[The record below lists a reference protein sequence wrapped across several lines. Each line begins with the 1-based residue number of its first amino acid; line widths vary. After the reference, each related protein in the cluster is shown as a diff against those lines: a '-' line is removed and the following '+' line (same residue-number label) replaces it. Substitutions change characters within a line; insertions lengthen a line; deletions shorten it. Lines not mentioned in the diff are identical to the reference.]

1 MLELADKLPV
11 FSSCRHFAVS
21 DNDGAKASVP
31 AVPRTAPTLA
41 ACTEAPMTRRHLR
54 IFPSRTGH
62 STAVSAPAEARITL
76 RELLPLVAMAQ
87 RLNMN
92 WLRDFLDDEV
102 IVTSDLYEV
111 LQAFKS
117 CRPSA

>member
-1 MLELADKLPV
+1 MK
-11 FSSCRHFAVS
+11 
-21 DNDGAKASVP
+21 
-31 AVPRTAPTLA
+31 
-41 ACTEAPMTRRHLR
+41 RRHLR
-54 IFPSRTGH
+54 IYAEHDSDTVMQSPSAT
-62 STAVSAPAEARITL
+62 TPVTL

-87 RLNMN
+87 RMNMI

-102 IVTSDLYEV
+102 IVTNDLYEV

>member
-1 MLELADKLPV
+1 MEVIVK
-11 FSSCRHFAVS
+11 
-21 DNDGAKASVP
+21 
-31 AVPRTAPTLA
+31 
-41 ACTEAPMTRRHLR
+41 RRHLR
-54 IFPSRTGH
+54 IFAEQDPDTLTPGPSAT
-62 STAVSAPAEARITL
+62 TPVTL

-87 RLNMN
+87 RLNMI

-102 IVTSDLYEV
+102 IVTNDLYDV